1 MKISIKTMKHI
12 ILMVALV
19 LTATT
24 WSACSNEDELTTIE
38 QPAQSKTFTVTTT
51 LSPRTNGMRSTMTDN
66 GDGSI
71 STEWKVGDQ
80 IRVFYRNTSDNMVTT
95 TAEVTAVN
103 PSTKAATITVTL
115 TDPMNSGEIQFG
127 YPISYYE
134 YSKNLFSDQIG
145 TLADI
150 SANFAA
156 IYGVVNM
163 TVSGS
168 VVTLPSVTMYPETC
182 IWKFSFTDGANDI
195 TSDITKLVIDFS
207 DSDDHET
214 YIVTPSSQ
222 STIYVALLKSN
233 NKSISITAQ
242 TSTGVYRKTAANIT
256 LASGKTY
263 TSTGLALT
271 SAAASN
277 VVAGD
282 VGSVIGADGNIYPRA
297 SVATACGTTG
307 EAAIVYVGTVDKYFN
322 HFLACAL
329 EDAANKVTW
338 SDAQTAIRTY
348 AGNHPITIGGTTY
361 NNTNACTS
369 GYDVV
374 SDNNATTSAT
384 ATTLHQGWRMPT
396 VTDWRYLYAGIFG
409 KSPTTPIGVN
419 DGLDYYNTHSSG
431 ADRSDIQNL
440 VSDNILKGYGSTYNT
455 WFSSEVTGNDSNAWC
470 FEPNYTR
477 FGYQEKTVNLNVVAV
492 FAY

>member
-38 QPAQSKTFTVTTT
+38 QPAQSRTFTVTTT
-51 LSPRTNGMRSTMTDN
+51 LSPRSSGMRSTMTDN

-80 IRVFYRNTSDNMVTT
+80 IRVSYRNTSDNMVTT

-134 YSKNLFSDQIG
+134 HSKDLFSDQIG

-168 VVTLPSVTMYPETC
+168 VVTLPTVTMYPETC

-195 TSDITKLVIDFS
+195 TSDITKLVIDVS
-207 DSDDHET
+207 DSDEHET

-222 STIYVALLKSN
+222 STIYVALQKFN

-271 SAAASN
+271 SAAITNA
-277 VVAGD
+277 VAGD
-282 VGSVIGADGNIYPRA
+282 IGKLVGADGNIYPNA
-297 SVATACGTTG
+297 DIATAFGTSG
-307 EAAIVYVGTVDKYFN
+307 VAMIGYVGDESDCTHGVAVALDDENGKAKME
-322 HFLACAL
+322 LSEATAACAAK
-329 EDAANKVTW
+329 DAVPDGTW
-338 SDAQTAIRTY
+338 RLPSRKDWQYLFIGCGSSWTYTDSPSGSIDCSGLQSALNAAGGIKMSDRYLCEEGARVDFT
-348 AGNHPITIGGTTY
+348 
-361 NNTNACTS
+361 
-369 GYDVV
+369 D
-374 SDNNATTSAT
+374 TSAS
-384 ATTLHQGWRMPT
+384 
-396 VTDWRYLYAGIFG
+396 FG
-409 KSPTTPIGVN
+409 FT
-419 DGLDYYNTHSSG
+419 
-431 ADRSDIQNL
+431 
-440 VSDNILKGYGSTYNT
+440 
-455 WFSSEVTGNDSNAWC
+455 SNPW
-470 FEPNYTR
+470 YVR
-477 FGYQEKTVNLNVVAV
+477 AV
-492 FAY
+492 LAF

>member
-51 LSPRTNGMRSTMTDN
+51 LSPRTNGMRSTMTYN

-80 IRVFYRNTSDNMVTT
+80 IRVSYRNTSDNMVTT

-134 YSKNLFSDQIG
+134 HSKDLFSDQIG

-168 VVTLPSVTMYPETC
+168 VVTLPTVTMYPETC

-195 TSDITKLVIDFS
+195 TSDITKLVIDVS

-222 STIYVALLKSN
+222 STIYVALQKFN

-297 SVATACGTTG
+297 SVATAFGTSG
-307 EAAIVYVGTVDKYFN
+307 VAMIGYVGTESDCTHGIAVALDDESN
-322 HFLACAL
+322 RTQMGLDAATAACAGKDAVTGGTWRL
-329 EDAANKVTW
+329 PSRKDWQYLFIGCGSSWTYTDSPSGSIDCSGLQSALDAAGGILM
-338 SDAQTAIRTY
+338 SDRYICEEGARVDFTDAS
-348 AGNHPITIGGTTY
+348 ASFGF
-361 NNTNACTS
+361 TS
-369 GYDVV
+369 NPWYV
-374 SDNNATTSAT
+374 
-384 ATTLHQGWRMPT
+384 R
-396 VTDWRYLYAGIFG
+396 
-409 KSPTTPIGVN
+409 
-419 DGLDYYNTHSSG
+419 
-431 ADRSDIQNL
+431 
-440 VSDNILKGYGSTYNT
+440 
-455 WFSSEVTGNDSNAWC
+455 
-470 FEPNYTR
+470 
-477 FGYQEKTVNLNVVAV
+477 AV
-492 FAY
+492 LAF